1 MTEKALDVTGQWD
14 GQFSYPHVLPPE
26 FFFASLFEAA
36 GGLGGTVTERCVAS
50 GQGETCFVS
59 TIRGVRHG
67 ASVRFT
73 KTYEGGGRQHA
84 VLYTGALNADGSE
97 IEGEWRIAGSWSGR
111 FLMLRRSGE
120 GVATIRQAEEVLT
133 D

>member
-1 MTEKALDVTGQWD
+1 MAEKALDVTGQWD
-14 GQFSYPHVLPPE
+14 GQFSYPHALPPE
-26 FFFASLFEAA
+26 FFSASLFETAD
-36 GGLGGTVTERCVAS
+36 GLGGTVTERAAN

-67 ASVRFT
+67 TSVRFT

-111 FLMLRRSGE
+111 FLMLRRGGG
-120 GVATIRQAEEVLT
+120 GVATMRQAEEALT